1 MFVCTVMCSML
12 AVCVSFICQVHV
24 VPVFVFDALVC
35 TVLCL
40 VFVLVCSSLVG
51 VMFIWVFL
59 CTSIMCTV
67 PECVVLCGQ

>member
-35 TVLCL
+35 IVLCL

-51 VMFIWVFL
+51 VKFI
-59 CTSIMCTV
+59 
-67 PECVVLCGQ
+67 